1 MSKFRAIWN
10 HEVGQAGHIAKL
22 LLENKKVNLNW
33 KIILLPV
40 FLYEVYHYRKD
51 LRFTRKNF
59 LFTKQLAFDAAKNIF
74 QGKEQAWES
83 RRIEIKTQE
92 ILDKEKKGFYT
103 EKIRRKQLSEIQLL
117 IKHYLDLFESTTTR
131 KAGGL
136 NFTAIGGKR
145 QGREVPQ
152 SLRVEPGAKH
162 PVWKTQSKQSKYAA
176 IIRESYSSKANYLA
190 FLGTHHKAEED
201 VIQAAITT
209 MRKGTKKDRREWFQ
223 KVRQTTKEVRMAEAQ
238 ELFK

>member
-22 LLENKKVNLNW
+22 LLDNKKVNLNW

-40 FLYEVYHYRKD
+40 FLYEIYHYRKD

-74 QGKEQAWES
+74 QGKEQAWEF

-103 EKIRRKQLSEIQLL
+103 EKIRRKQMSEIQLL
-117 IKHYLDLFESTTTR
+117 IKHYLDLFDSD
-131 KAGGL
+131 
-136 NFTAIGGKR
+136 
-145 QGREVPQ
+145 
-152 SLRVEPGAKH
+152 
-162 PVWKTQSKQSKYAA
+162 QSKYAA

-190 FLGTHHKAEED
+190 FLSTLQKAEED

-223 KVRQTTKEVRMAEAQ
+223 KVRQTTKEVRMAEADQ
-238 ELFK
+238 IYR